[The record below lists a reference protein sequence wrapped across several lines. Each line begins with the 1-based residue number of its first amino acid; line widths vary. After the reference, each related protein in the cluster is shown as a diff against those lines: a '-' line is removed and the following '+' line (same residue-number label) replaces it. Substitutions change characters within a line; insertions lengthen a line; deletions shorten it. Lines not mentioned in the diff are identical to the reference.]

1 MTHSDKDAPGIE
13 PNPYSTQPAK
23 AFWRSAVGEKDA
35 LEIDQ
40 LWTPKFPIRP
50 TDVAITA
57 GSCFAQHI
65 SRALQENG
73 FGWLDGEPAPPIL
86 SPESAKRYNYGV
98 FSFRTG
104 NIYTTKLLHQ
114 WLRWALTDEE
124 PDPEVWEKDG
134 RYYDPVRPQIE
145 PNGFGSPEE
154 VLRSREATLAGMR
167 RAFKK
172 ANTFVFTLGLT
183 EGWENEETGL
193 CYAACPGTLAGDFR
207 PDIHKFRNYPYPQVR
222 RELAEA
228 LKLVRQYNPRMRV
241 LLTVS
246 PVPLTATASDNH
258 VLVATIYSKS
268 TLRAVAG
275 DMAAT
280 NPRIDYFPSYEI
292 ISSPP
297 YGGQFY
303 APNKRSVELYGVA
316 HVMKQFFAGIDAQGL
331 PEAPAPKPAQ
341 TTAPR
346 PEAEQDKDDLVC
358 EEEMLEFFNGN

>member
-86 SPESAKRYNYGV
+86 SPESAKRFNYGV

-154 VLRSREATLAGMR
+154 VHRSREATLAGMR

-193 CYAACPGTLAGDFR
+193 CYAACPGTLAGDFQ

-222 RELAEA
+222 ADLMDAIRLIWRYRSS
-228 LKLVRQYNPRMRV
+228 VRV
-241 LLTVS
+241 ILTVS
-246 PVPLTATASDNH
+246 PVPLTATAADDH
-258 VLVATIYSKS
+258 VLVATTYSKS

-275 DMAAT
+275 DVAEG

-297 YGGQFY
+297 FGGQFY
-303 APNKRSVELYGVA
+303 SSNKRSVGQFGVA
-316 HVMKQFFAGIDAQGL
+316 HVMRQFFSGVNAQGIT
-331 PEAPAPKPAQ
+331 E
-341 TTAPR
+341 TTITQ
-346 PEAEQDKDDLVC
+346 AEQTEKTSGQKKSSEDIVC
-358 EEEMLEFFNGN
+358 EEEMLDYYNAN